1 MAMDLAAMVSPG
13 NFRAQKKDLE
23 KMLADFNLYVECF
36 SNFLTVTDNTAG
48 DEEKK
53 KALLKAVGGQNMV
66 YLLKYI
72 EKVADNST

>member
-36 SNFLTVTDNTAG
+36 SNFLTATDNTVV
-48 DEEKK
+48 DDKK
-53 KALLKAVGGQNMV
+53 RRP
-66 YLLKYI
+66 Y
-72 EKVADNST
+72 